1 VDHPVSRRDARLAV
15 SIDVGGTFTDV
26 AAFDLDRPG
35 PPLVHKR
42 PTDADHP
49 AAGVLLA
56 LRELLERAP
65 RGRVDRIVHATTL
78 PTNALLE
85 RRGARTAL
93 VTTAGFRDVLEIGTE
108 QMHSIFDLFAT
119 RPAPLVPRD
128 LRRELPERLSRDGDV
143 LEALDE
149 QAAAALV
156 DELAEAGV
164 ETVAICF
171 VHAYRNPVHEQRFEE
186 IVAARGPSLVCSV
199 SSRVAPVIGE
209 YDRTSTVCV
218 DAYVKPL
225 VRRYVEE
232 LGRGLHELGLRAPLE
247 LVSSAGTVLSAAAAV
262 TIPVRLLESGPAA
275 GAFAAAWFSGLA
287 GYSDVLSMDV
297 GGTTA
302 KACLVEGNR
311 PAVTSVCE
319 VDRAK
324 RLTPGS
330 GIPIATPSVDLIE
343 IGAGGGSIA
352 RVDPLGLLKVGPE
365 SAGSDP
371 GPACYGRGGSQPTA
385 TDADLV
391 LGLIDPERFLGGRM
405 SLDPER
411 AAATIRSEV
420 AGPLGVSVVE
430 AAWGVRAVLDEGM
443 TRAAITHLLE
453 RHRDPRDV
461 ALVAFG
467 GAGPGH
473 AAAVASAIGIQTVI
487 VPLHAGIASA
497 VGALTT
503 PPAVEV
509 TMSRPSTVATCDR
522 DTVAEIYR
530 DLVDKAGE
538 LLPEARNDGRFSAG
552 VDARFA
558 GQFHELRIELD
569 WPPTAAWPE
578 QLEQRFRAGYSKRYG
593 RIVGGLPVEV
603 LNWHARCDLGRAP
616 IKPPAETE
624 AGAGEDAEAVV
635 DERET
640 YMTAPAGGP
649 VRTLVYDRH
658 RLRFGAALRGPCMVV
673 EDETSIVVPAR
684 WAAEVDAHRNLT
696 LRRERSL

>member
-1 VDHPVSRRDARLAV
+1 VDDRVSLQDARLTL

-26 AAFDLDRPG
+26 AAFDLDAPG

-42 PTDADHP
+42 PTDADDP
-49 AAGVLLA
+49 AAGVLAALA
-56 LRELLERAP
+56 ELLELTP
-65 RGRVDRIVHATTL
+65 GGRVERLVHATTL

-108 QMHSIFDLFAT
+108 QMHSIYDLFAT

-149 QAAAALV
+149 RAAAALA
-156 DELAEAGV
+156 DELVEAGV
-164 ETVAICF
+164 EAVAVCF
-171 VHAYRNPVHEQRFEE
+171 LHAYRNPLHERRFED
-186 IVAARGPSLVCSV
+186 ILAARGPGLACSI

-209 YDRTSTVCV
+209 YDRSSTVCV

-232 LGRGLHELGLRAPLE
+232 LERGLVEIGVGAPLE

-262 TIPVRLLESGPAA
+262 TTPVRLLESGPAA
-275 GAFAAAWFSGLA
+275 GAFAAAWFGGLA
-287 GYSDVLSMDV
+287 GQRDALSMDV

-302 KACLVEGNR
+302 KACLVEDGR
-311 PAVTSVCE
+311 PVVTSVSE

-352 RVDPLGLLKVGPE
+352 RVDALGLLKVGPE

-371 GPACYGRGGSQPTA
+371 GPACYGRGGSLPTA
-385 TDADLV
+385 TDANLV
-391 LGLIDPERFLGGRM
+391 LGLIDPRRFLGGRM
-405 SLDPER
+405 PLDPER
-411 AAATIRSEV
+411 AAAAIESQL

-453 RHRDPRDV
+453 RNRDPRDV

-467 GAGPGH
+467 GAGPSH
-473 AAAVASAIGIQTVI
+473 AAAVAGAIGIETVI
-487 VPLHAGIASA
+487 VPLHAGVASA
-497 VGALTT
+497 VGALTA
-503 PPAVEV
+503 PPAAAAARSHPC
-509 TMSRPSTVATCDR
+509 TLADCDR
-522 DTVAEIYR
+522 ETVAEIYR
-530 DLVDKAGE
+530 ELVDQAGE
-538 LLPEARNDGRFSAG
+538 LLPEARNGGVLSAA

-569 WPPTAAWPE
+569 WPPAARWPE
-578 QLEQRFRAGYSKRYG
+578 QLESRFRAGYSKRYG
-593 RIVGGLPVEV
+593 RVVSGLAIEL
-603 LNWHARCDLGRAP
+603 LNWHVRCELPSAP
-616 IKPPAETE
+616 IQAPADVDP
-624 AGAGEDAEAVV
+624 GNGSDAVV

-640 YMTAPAGGP
+640 YMAPPSEGP
-649 VRTLVYDRH
+649 LRTLVHDRA
-658 RLRFGAALRGPCMVV
+658 RLRLGATLRGPCMVV
-673 EDETSIVVPAR
+673 EDETTVVVPPR
-684 WAAEVDAHRNLT
+684 WAAEVDAHRNLV
-696 LRRERSL
+696 LRREQAT